1 MLGTHACS
9 AAPAAPPSTS
19 TAKKLSV
26 GIAVPIGV
34 LLLSLGVC
42 IAFYLYSRRAKSQN
56 TPDSFFKNGPERGRS
71 KSIKVVYTACH
82 TVSASGIILSATYS
96 MTA

>member
-1 MLGTHACS
+1 MVMLCTYACS

-42 IAFYLYSRRAKSQN
+42 IAFYLYSRRAKRQN
-56 TPDSFFKNGPERGRS
+56 PPDSFSKNGPEHGRS
-71 KSIKVVYTACH
+71 KSVKVVYMTCL
-82 TVSASGIILSATYS
+82 TVLASG
-96 MTA
+96 MFCRQHTA

>member
-1 MLGTHACS
+1 MVMLCTYACS
-9 AAPAAPPSTS
+9 AAPAAPSSAS

-42 IAFYLYSRRAKSQN
+42 IAFYLYSCCASRQN
-56 TPDSFFKNGPERGRS
+56 SHDSFSKSGREHGRS
-71 KSIKVVYTACH
+71 KSIKVVSTACH
-82 TVSASGIILSATYS
+82 TVAASGMFY
-96 MTA
+96 